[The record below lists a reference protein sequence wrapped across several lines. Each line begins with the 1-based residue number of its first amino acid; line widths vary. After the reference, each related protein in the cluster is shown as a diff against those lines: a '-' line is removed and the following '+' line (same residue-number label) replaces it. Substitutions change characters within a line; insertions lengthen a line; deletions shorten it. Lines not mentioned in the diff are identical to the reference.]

1 MLQPSQL
8 TNFLLTLGTM
18 LLLIAIFIPTF
29 LWGLRKRISDMQKSP
44 DFTDRDVIAVR
55 RQMLAILVETPLVL
69 LFVALAPLVWDRPSL
84 AMLFIALILG
94 FAPLAY
100 IAMSSIRNRIA
111 IGGRSLPITGTRAVW
126 SGIISLVF
134 IVLIFTG
141 FAIYFASYFASLK

>member
-8 TNFLLTLGTM
+8 TNSLLFLGAM
-18 LLLIAIFIPTF
+18 LLLIGIFIPTF

-55 RQMLAILVETPLVL
+55 RQMLAIVMGTPLVV
-69 LFVALAPLVWDRPSL
+69 LFLALSPLVWDQPSP
-84 AMLFIALILG
+84 AMVFIALILG

-100 IAMSSIRNRIA
+100 IAVSSIRNRVS
-111 IGGRSLPITGTRAVW
+111 IGGRSLPVTGTRAVW

>member
-8 TNFLLTLGTM
+8 TNSLLFLGAM

-29 LWGLRKRISDMQKSP
+29 LWGLRKRISDMQRSP

-55 RQMLAILVETPLVL
+55 RQMLAILVGTPLVV
-69 LFVALAPLVWDRPSL
+69 LFLALSPLVWDQPSP
-84 AMLFIALILG
+84 AMVFIALIMG

-100 IAMSSIRNRIA
+100 IAVSSIRNRVS
-111 IGGRSLPITGTRAVW
+111 IGGRSLPVTGTRAVW
-126 SGIISLVF
+126 SGIISLVC
-134 IVLIFTG
+134 IVLMFTG

>member
-1 MLQPSQL
+1 
-8 TNFLLTLGTM
+8 
-18 LLLIAIFIPTF
+18 
-29 LWGLRKRISDMQKSP
+29 
-44 DFTDRDVIAVR
+44 
-55 RQMLAILVETPLVL
+55 
-69 LFVALAPLVWDRPSL
+69 
-84 AMLFIALILG
+84 MLFIALILG